1 MGPLLSDLARKMQA
15 KAEKGDT
22 DSTKILIHSTHDT
35 CLAGLSSTLD
45 IFDEKYVL
53 SLDFHTLSRLT
64 SYVVFLQMACVYC
77 RGHVRTFQKASFS
90 NSADSDLAEHL
101 YGVRWRA
108 GYVRTLYVY
117 SHTMPL

>member
-64 SYVVFLQMACVYC
+64 SYVVFLQMACVHC
-77 RGHVRTFQKASFS
+77 RGHV
-90 NSADSDLAEHL
+90 
-101 YGVRWRA
+101 
-108 GYVRTLYVY
+108 
-117 SHTMPL
+117 